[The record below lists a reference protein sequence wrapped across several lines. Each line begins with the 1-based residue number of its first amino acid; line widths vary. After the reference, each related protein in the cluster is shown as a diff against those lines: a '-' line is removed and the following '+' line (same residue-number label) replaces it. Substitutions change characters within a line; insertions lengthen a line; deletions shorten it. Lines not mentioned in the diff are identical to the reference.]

1 MDYLLSE
8 MVAMGEPALLIT
20 LGKEGKP
27 FLRGS
32 SKVINNQKK
41 DEEFMKKM
49 ETDLMEAKGDLEYS
63 IFPEHK
69 VNLPKAPVEIGGSK
83 WKRNVPSQYFISL
96 LDTLRK
102 EGVWMGILGQGPTP
116 SWCSKEIWGSLV
128 RDPWKATLAQ
138 KTEICMAI
146 LVHYDFDP
154 KIHHVESEVRDEMEM
169 ELVVRTANEERERMA
184 REQSEERE
192 AVEQREERARTARE
206 QREKERLTRE
216 EDERVAREQREQ
228 SEKERVAREERGGVE
243 RKKEIFFLVL

>member
-146 LVHYDFDP
+146 RLCHYAKF
-154 KIHHVESEVRDEMEM
+154 
-169 ELVVRTANEERERMA
+169 
-184 REQSEERE
+184 
-192 AVEQREERARTARE
+192 
-206 QREKERLTRE
+206 
-216 EDERVAREQREQ
+216 
-228 SEKERVAREERGGVE
+228 
-243 RKKEIFFLVL
+243 